1 MPKLELA
8 ADASLFSSADLDT
21 LSGEIAT
28 HLSGTSGWPEVIHI
42 EFAVGKEFSEEP
54 KKVKE
59 TGGEWRG
66 RMEIERNRWDMT
78 DDKEHLRLVKALAIK
93 ALLQLGGAKSI
104 PLDTLHAARKAI
116 GRIDIVGGGIL
127 SSEYKAW
134 IAARRAADPEFD
146 ALIAEDEG
154 NWDNPDNA
162 HPEAQRILVWDWA
175 WDIVDEQTPFGNDTG
190 WDAMEELVEWLEENP
205 KADPMELFEE
215 MMEDYDQDAEW
226 NSLDEDEIAGILD
239 DDDQWLTHRDDLVLA
254 FAFGLLIREGS
265 MPQAIRDHALGA
277 ARRHRLAAMKDFAWP
292 ADTVKEMIEALQ
304 ATPTK

>member
-1 MPKLELA
+1 MPTLEFTS
-8 ADASLFSSADLDT
+8 DESLFSSNT
-21 LSGEIAT
+21 LATLAAEVAT
-28 HLSGTSGWPEVIHI
+28 HLADTSGWPERIHI
-42 EFAVGKEFSEEP
+42 EFALSKEFSEEA

-59 TGGEWRG
+59 AGGEWRG
-66 RMEIERNRWDMT
+66 RVDIERDRWEMT
-78 DDKEHLRLVKALAIK
+78 DDKEHRRVAKALAIK
-93 ALLQLGGAKSI
+93 TLLQLGGAKSI
-104 PLDTLHAARKAI
+104 PLDTLHAARKST

-146 ALIAEDEG
+146 AMIAEDEG

-175 WDIVDEQTPFGNDTG
+175 WDIVDEETPFGNDTG
-190 WDAMEELVEWLEENP
+190 WDTMEELAEWLEENP
-205 KADPMELFEE
+205 DADPMELFEE
-215 MMEDYDQDAEW
+215 MMEDYDQGADW

-239 DDDQWLTHRDDLVLA
+239 DEDQWLTHRDDLVLA

-265 MPQAIRDHALGA
+265 MPEAIRDHALGA
-277 ARRHRLAAMKDFAWP
+277 ARRHQLAAMKDAAWP